1 MSLGISDLMLSVGCC
16 LASMTIAGTTA
27 SKKPNK
33 EWFDNLNHP
42 DNSFMLKYMT
52 YIGFGFYCI
61 FGYVLYKLF
70 LGNEIVSIIL
80 VVAIIFLMGLCPMLL
95 YKTRNLK
102 LFFFSNLV
110 FLVLIPVLAY
120 LLLRLSILLAVLT
133 IIYLLWFL
141 YDLSYWYRLM
151 KMNQ

>member
-16 LASMTIAGTTA
+16 LASMTIAGSTA
-27 SKKPNK
+27 SKKANK
-33 EWFDNLNHP
+33 EWFDSLNHP

-52 YIGFGFYCI
+52 YIGFGFYLI
-61 FGYVLYKLF
+61 FGYVLYHLF
-70 LGNEIVSIIL
+70 IGNEIVSIIL
-80 VVAIIFLMGLCPMLL
+80 VITIILLMGLCPMLL

-102 LFFFSNLV
+102 LFFVSNLI
-110 FLVLIPVLAY
+110 FLVLIPLLAY
-120 LLLRLSILLAVLT
+120 LLLQLSLLLAGLT
-133 IIYLLWFL
+133 IVYLLWFL